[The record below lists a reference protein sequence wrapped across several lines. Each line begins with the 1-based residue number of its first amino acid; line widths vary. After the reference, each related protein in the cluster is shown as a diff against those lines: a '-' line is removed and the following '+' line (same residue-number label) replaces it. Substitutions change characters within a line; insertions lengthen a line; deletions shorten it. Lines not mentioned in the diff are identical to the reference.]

1 AHNRLITSIVLN
13 DDERR
18 QVAREFNERL
28 AGAQGKTTYILPT
41 LGCNEWDREGAP
53 LHDKQGLDAFIQE
66 TRETRPQNV
75 ELIELDCHIN
85 DPEFS
90 ETALAILD
98 HWIAEGVIK
107 L

>member
-1 AHNRLITSIVLN
+1 ETSEWKESSHNAAYAISKYHAEMEVWRGLV
-13 DDERR
+13 E
-18 QVAREFNERL
+18 
-28 AGAQGKTTYILPT
+28 
-41 LGCNEWDREGAP
+41 
-53 LHDKQGLDAFIQE
+53 GLDAFIQE

>member
-1 AHNRLITSIVLN
+1 LN

-28 AGAQGKTTYILPT
+28 AGARGKTTYILPT
-41 LGCNEWDREGAP
+41 QGCNEWDREGAP

-66 TRETRPQNV
+66 TRETRPNNV

-98 HWIAEGVIK
+98 HWIAEGVVK